1 MENYYKITKA
11 EADLLGRF
19 EYAPN
24 MAFDPYCSEQKDGTY
39 IVSETM
45 YLILKNNDKFK
56 TVNFESKTKVNDT
69 KVKADVKVTDIIAP
83 K

>member
-1 MENYYKITKA
+1 MENFYKITKA

-56 TVNFESKTKVNDT
+56 SIAFEGKTKVDET
-69 KVKADVKVTDIIAP
+69 KVKTDVKVVDIITP

>member
-19 EYAPN
+19 EYERGK
-24 MAFDPYCSEQKDGTY
+24 AFDPYCSEQKDGTY

-45 YLILKNNDKFK
+45 YLILKNNDNFK
-56 TVNFESKTKVNDT
+56 TVNFKSKTKVDET